1 MQTICIFLGVIV
13 SCFAATTHRPPHTTH
28 AHTNHTT
35 HAHTNLPIEPWEIHT
50 IIFQFQP
57 LTFHLL
63 AMTPTDR
70 ATKTSKCFIAT
81 ISDSEHAQIHT
92 DAGMR
97 AVELRILAALGSA
110 TAVTDVSTLDT
121 RDVTTCTSHTIF
133 LPLLRYFTIT
143 V

>member
-13 SCFAATTHRPPHTTH
+13 ACFAATTHRPPHTTH

-35 HAHTNLPIEPWEIHT
+35 HAHTNLPIEPWEIHIT
-50 IIFQFQP
+50 FQFQP

-63 AMTPTDR
+63 AMTPPDR
-70 ATKTSKCFIAT
+70 ATKTFKCFIAT

-92 DAGMR
+92 DAGIS
-97 AVELRILAALGSA
+97 AVELKILAALESA

-121 RDVTTCTSHTIF
+121 RDVTTCTSHGWNVV
-133 LPLLRYFTIT
+133 LPRYFTIT